1 MPTWSKLQFKDSPLS
16 IAQGEVTGHSYVHKF
31 GAVPQMSN
39 NTTGTVWDVND
50 TVYPWASWA
59 TAGTVTIPAVNASD
73 NGKTV
78 AIVGLDASYNPQT
91 ENVVV
96 SSAATVTSTKSF
108 IRIYRAYLVNG
119 STNNVGNIDIQKGGV
134 TVARITAGKSQTLM
148 AIYTVPAGYTA
159 YLTQG
164 TCTCQAGAD
173 ATGNMFVRYGGD
185 SSFRVGHSFEVS
197 GNGGQYFY
205 PFNIPIAIPEKSDI
219 DVEVSVRTNNARVTA
234 AFDIT
239 LVKTSVLRK

>member
-1 MPTWSKLQFKDSPLS
+1 MPTWSKLLFKDSPLS
-16 IAQGEVTGHSYVHKF
+16 VAQGEVNGHSFVHKF

-50 TVYPWASWA
+50 TAYPWASWA
-59 TAGTVTIPAVNASD
+59 TAGTVSIPTVNASD
-73 NGKTV
+73 NAKV
-78 AIVGLDASYNPQT
+78 VRIEGLDADYNAQT
-91 ENVVV
+91 ESLIV
-96 SSAATVTSTKSF
+96 SSTGAVTSTRSF

-119 STNNVGNIDIQKGGV
+119 STDNVGDINIQKGGV
-134 TVARITAGKSQTLM
+134 TVAKITAGKSQTLM

-173 ATGNMFVRYGGD
+173 ATGNMYVRYGGE

-197 GNGGQYFY
+197 GSGGQYFY
-205 PFNIPIAIPEKSDI
+205 PFHIPLPIPEKSDI